1 MKRQD
6 PGMEL
11 TGVDQLDQVI
21 KVLLSTSMFVAGFL
35 GFFLDNTITG
45 YINISIKTKIIQGVF
60 SIGCQVASRKEV

>member
-1 MKRQD
+1 
-6 PGMEL
+6 MEL

-45 YINISIKTKIIQGVF
+45 YINNSDRLNPISAEPNHFFAEK
-60 SIGCQVASRKEV
+60 